1 MCGPARNVCVCYG
14 LWNPPTASLPNCI
27 SAPRVASWR
36 KTPRI
41 SCHSSSCVP
50 VPVGVVNLA
59 TCACV
64 KSEEEGGEKTCL
76 QYFEFGLQYLVQ
88 PLGVNP
94 TYSTFKEDVRRVFLQ
109 GDLSVTVGTVKDES
123 SLSCRLMW
131 KTAHLQV
138 LLVYMKVCF
147 KISMKLTPV
156 ECHDGRDVKRQ
167 SEIVCDGERAGTDGR
182 VWVKRQEWK
191 KAVETH
197 QICSERASEDVAGS
211 TVINP
216 LEQKKREKVE
226 QNWHYE
232 ALYNMKEGRWHP
244 QRKESRKTEP
254 QFYFETVLCYGTLKQ

>member
-109 GDLSVTVGTVKDES
+109 GDLSVTVWDSQGWELFIMQANVKDSTSPGAAGLYES
-123 SLSCRLMW
+123 
-131 KTAHLQV
+131 V
-138 LLVYMKVCF
+138 L
-147 KISMKLTPV
+147 
-156 ECHDGRDVKRQ
+156 
-167 SEIVCDGERAGTDGR
+167 
-182 VWVKRQEWK
+182 
-191 KAVETH
+191 
-197 QICSERASEDVAGS
+197 
-211 TVINP
+211 
-216 LEQKKREKVE
+216 
-226 QNWHYE
+226 
-232 ALYNMKEGRWHP
+232 
-244 QRKESRKTEP
+244 
-254 QFYFETVLCYGTLKQ
+254 